1 MKNNELFSL
10 SLSFSL
16 FLGLTTTLSDERDL
30 VIVRNYLSCS
40 FLGIHNDPQECS
52 CVPYFFFLLRS
63 SLNLRKRE
71 KNNKTKKKKRKRRRK
86 TTAITFTNE

>member
-52 CVPYFFFLLRS
+52 CVPYFFFFFVLL
-63 SLNLRKRE
+63 LTYARE
-71 KNNKTKKKKRKRRRK
+71 KKTTKQKKRKRRRK